1 MSDLVNLNKVGAC
14 ESCNQVKA
22 LFETPHTQEGNEH
35 VWEYCENCAF
45 TSEVEKGVQAKLV
58 ELMAVDAQKA
68 NDPVEVAKIRVEVT
82 KVLKA
87 EDK

>member
-14 ESCNQVKA
+14 ESCSQVKP
-22 LFETPHTQEGNEH
+22 LFEAPHTQDGNDH

-45 TSEVEKGVQAKLV
+45 TSEVEKGVQVKLV
-58 ELMAVDAQKA
+58 ELQAIDPQKA
-68 NDPVEVAKIRVEVT
+68 NDPVEVAKIRVEVA
-82 KVLKA
+82 KILKA